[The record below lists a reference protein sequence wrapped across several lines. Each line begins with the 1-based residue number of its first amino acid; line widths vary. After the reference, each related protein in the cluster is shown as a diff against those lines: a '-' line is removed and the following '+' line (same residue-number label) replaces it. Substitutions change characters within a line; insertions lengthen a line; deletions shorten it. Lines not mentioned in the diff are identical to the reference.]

1 MTAVPSTIGIVASG
15 EDVLNDAV
23 FWVDA
28 GRSSVVSGALS
39 NLGTGGSALN
49 AVFGNSTGV
58 DSFDPALLAHTGTN
72 YLYLPGVTGNA
83 ASATNLASYTPSS
96 SLQLDWDF
104 TPSDLTAAE
113 QSLITHFGSA
123 GNRGWRL
130 SLGTTAFALVWSTDG
145 GDVNVASQAVS
156 FATMGVAVGVRSRGR
171 VILRFNNG
179 SGVYDVRWYTV
190 DANGIATLVETDLG
204 LSTTSIF
211 ASSQNLEIGSRTGL
225 GIPLSASVYKA
236 TVTTDGTVVFDAN
249 FTTGITSGGQT
260 TFTESSANAA
270 TVTINRSTS
279 GRKAVA
285 VTRPILL
292 FGTDDY
298 LEVADNDLLDFAA
311 SEPFTV
317 AIVIRQWSTFTSQG
331 VAIAKK
337 TGNGTTGTG
346 WLIRNGIGAS
356 SDGTALD
363 TYDGT
368 TSATRAA
375 PTSKTSGALCVIT
388 GIASSSQL
396 TAYFNNTAS
405 AATTR
410 QAGSYVNSEVMR
422 IGRLSGAS
430 TQYVDME
437 LVAAAVW
444 RRALNANEIA
454 TIVARYT

>member
-58 DSFDPALLAHTGTN
+58 DSFDPALLEHTGTN

-156 FATMGVAVGVRSRGR
+156 FATMGVAVGVRTRGR

-236 TVTTDGTVVFDAN
+236 TVTTDGTAVFNAD
-249 FTTGITSGGQT
+249 FTTGITSGSQT

-298 LEVADNDLLDFAA
+298 LEVADNDLLDFGASNSFTFFAA
-311 SEPFTV
+311 L
-317 AIVIRQWSTFTSQG
+317 RQWNTPLSGGRIVSKAGSGT
-331 VAIAKK
+331 I
-337 TGNGTTGTG
+337 TGWHYANNGTTFQPLATIGDGVTTRGVSPTTLVNGT
-346 WLIRNGIGAS
+346 LA
-356 SDGTALD
+356 
-363 TYDGT
+363 
-368 TSATRAA
+368 
-375 PTSKTSGALCVIT
+375 CT
-388 GIASSSQL
+388 GFAVNRSTQFL
-396 TAYFNNTAS
+396 TAFNGNNFSGNQSVSIIGSLANT
-405 AATTR
+405 
-410 QAGSYVNSEVMR
+410 NPMR
-422 IGRLSGAS
+422 IGSIGAFQS
-430 TQYVDME
+430 TYAEME
-437 LVAAAVW
+437 VVAAAVW